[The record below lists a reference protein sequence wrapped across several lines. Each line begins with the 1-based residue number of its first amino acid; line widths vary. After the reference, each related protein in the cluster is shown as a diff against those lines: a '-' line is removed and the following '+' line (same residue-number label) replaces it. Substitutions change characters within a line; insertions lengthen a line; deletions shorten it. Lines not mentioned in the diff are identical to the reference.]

1 MKWLITIP
9 ILLMLSCATTDS
21 KRISSAGKV
30 QEMDEKTV
38 RAAALNVAA
47 TGMALKTAPNTNL
60 SVRVATQFNE
70 KAALLLPTPEY
81 QEVRDYSKI
90 VAGLTSEIQSE
101 REKAQVA
108 LDGKDDQIAL
118 LQSQRAEEAAKLS
131 ALEKKLV
138 DLGNEYEK
146 ERNKSWWTRIY
157 STLGIGGLIAL
168 CVCFPVA
175 IPIIGNLLG
184 SLVNAVPS
192 LASAVGLVSRKAF
205 DSVVTAVQ
213 KTKEKLKA
221 DDKSDSLMILKDE
234 LEKATDS
241 SHRNLIAS
249 RKESLNI

>member
-9 ILLMLSCATTDS
+9 TLLMLSCATTDS

-30 QEMDEKTV
+30 QEIDAKIV
-38 RAAALNVAA
+38 HAAALNVAA

-70 KAALLLPTPEY
+70 KAALLLPTPAY
-81 QEVRDYSKI
+81 AEVKDYGQI
-90 VAGLTSEIQSE
+90 VAGLTSQNAEE
-101 REKAQVA
+101 RVKAQTL
-108 LDGKDDQIAL
+108 LDGKDGQIAL
-118 LQSQRAEEAAKLS
+118 LQSQRAEEAAKLDT
-131 ALEKKLV
+131 LEKKLL

-157 STLGIGGLIAL
+157 ATLGIGGIIAL

-175 IPIIGNLLG
+175 IPIVGNLLG
-184 SLVNAVPS
+184 SLVNTIPS
-192 LASAVGLVSRKAF
+192 LASALGLVSRKAF

-221 DDKSDSLMILKDE
+221 DDKSDSLMVLKDE